1 MDDSTKVK
9 VGLTGLQNLGNTCFM
24 NSVLQCL
31 SNTEPLVKYFLFEIY
46 MSHINSKNTLGTRG
60 RLAMAFADLLSDI
73 WLGKYRAIAPWDV
86 KNWVARKAI

>member
-1 MDDSTKVK
+1 
-9 VGLTGLQNLGNTCFM
+9 M

-31 SNTEPLVKYFLFEIY
+31 SNTEPLTKYFLFEVY
-46 MSHINSKNTLGTRG
+46 MSHINKKNSLGTRG

-73 WLGKYRAIAPWDV
+73 WLGRGRSIAPWDV